1 MIKFLYILME
11 NRNRKLKHWIK
22 IDLLLVAYDL
32 LFTYLSY
39 MLALLLRFDGRF
51 SAIPERYRNAAAGS
65 LLIVSVVSVVIAY
78 LCRMYHSIWR
88 FSSIDELLKGTVF
101 TLLCTVFNVILTVS
115 FFIRMPLSYYVI
127 GALFQFFFCCGI
139 RFSYRLFLYLKK
151 RVDRD
156 KDIINTMVTGAGE
169 AGTMLIRDINNNA
182 ENTERVVCIIDD
194 NPNKWNRII
203 HNVPVV
209 GGRDTIESN
218 VVKYNI
224 DRIVLAI
231 PSATGQERK
240 ELLEIASRTRCDIKT
255 IPSLYRLTN
264 EISRKSLEDIQ
275 IQDLLGR
282 DEIQTDL
289 EEVFSFIRNKTV
301 LVTGAGGSIGSELS
315 RQIAAN
321 DPKELILFDIYEN
334 STYSLELELKD
345 RYPDLQL
352 YTRIGS
358 VRDHRKI
365 MGLFNKFR
373 PDIVY
378 HAAAHKHV
386 PLMEDSPNEAIKN
399 NSFGTFNVA
408 SAALAN
414 NVSRL
419 VFISTDKAV
428 NPINIMGASK
438 RICEMIVQM
447 MNRCIIEDKTD
458 RICGLYEDL
467 YGDRLKLPKRL
478 NTVFSAVRFGNVLG
492 SNGSVVPLFK
502 KQIDKGGPVTVT
514 DPNIV
519 RYFMTIPEAVSLVL
533 QSSVYAKGGEIFV
546 LDMGEPVKIVDLAKK
561 MIALAGKTEEEIKI
575 KYIGLRPGEKLY
587 EERLMDEEGMSST
600 ANRSISI
607 GRPLEFRTAS
617 FISALK
623 RIYRKAENND
633 PSIEEEVAKLVTTYR
648 HQ

>member
-11 NRNRKLKHWIK
+11 NRNRKLKHWVK

-39 MLALLLRFDGRF
+39 MLALWLRFDGRF
-51 SAIPERYRNAAAGS
+51 SAIPERYRSAAAGS

-101 TLLCTVFNVILTVS
+101 TLLCTVFTVILTVT
-115 FFIRMPLSYYVI
+115 FYIRMPISYYVI

-139 RFSYRLFLYLKK
+139 RFSYRLYLYLKK
-151 RVDRD
+151 RVDRE
-156 KDIINTMVTGAGE
+156 KDIINTMVIGAGE

-218 VVKYNI
+218 VIKYNI

-240 ELLEIASRTRCDIKT
+240 ELLEIASRTRCDIKA

-282 DEIQTDL
+282 DEIKTDL
-289 EEVFSFIRNKTV
+289 NEVFSFIRNKTV

-345 RYPDLQL
+345 RFPDLQL
-352 YTRIGS
+352 YTLIGS
-358 VRDHRKI
+358 VRDHRKV
-365 MGLFNKFR
+365 MGLFKKFK

-378 HAAAHKHV
+378 HAAAHMHV

-408 SAALAN
+408 SVALAN
-414 NVSRL
+414 NVSRFVL
-419 VFISTDKAV
+419 ISTDKAV
-428 NPINIMGASK
+428 NPTNIMGASK

-447 MNRCIIEDKTD
+447 MNRCISENKTD
-458 RICGLYEDL
+458 RICELYEDL
-467 YGDRLKLPKRL
+467 YAEKLKLPKKL

-561 MIALAGKTEEEIKI
+561 MIALAGKT
-575 KYIGLRPGEKLY
+575 
-587 EERLMDEEGMSST
+587 
-600 ANRSISI
+600 
-607 GRPLEFRTAS
+607 
-617 FISALK
+617 
-623 RIYRKAENND
+623 
-633 PSIEEEVAKLVTTYR
+633 
-648 HQ
+648 